1 MEGGRLPGIRE
12 RQLSPI
18 RRTRFIE
25 HAGRR
30 ILLLDFSG
38 IVDAETAHAAIAE
51 ARAVVGREPADQCL
65 LTLPNVTGAHFDS
78 GVLKAIRELAEH
90 NRPYVRAGAV
100 VGLAGL
106 MKVVY
111 NTLIHLTG
119 RNIKP
124 FDDVDSAKTYLV
136 AQ

>member
-1 MEGGRLPGIRE
+1 MP
-12 RQLSPI
+12 
-18 RRTRFIE
+18 RTRFIE
-25 HAGRR
+25 HAGRK

-38 IVDAETAHAAIAE
+38 IDDTHAALDAITE
-51 ARAVVGREPADQCL
+51 ARELIARQAPDGSL
-65 LTLPNVTGAHFDS
+65 LTLTNVTASHFDS

-111 NTLIHLTG
+111 NTIIHLTG
-119 RNIKP
+119 RNLKS
-124 FDDVDSAKTYLV
+124 FDDLDAAKAYLV